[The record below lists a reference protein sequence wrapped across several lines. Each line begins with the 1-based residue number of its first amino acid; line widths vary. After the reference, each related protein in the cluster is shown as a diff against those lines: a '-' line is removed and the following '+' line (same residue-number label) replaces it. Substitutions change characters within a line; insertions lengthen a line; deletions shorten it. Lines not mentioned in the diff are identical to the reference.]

1 MGVKHNLMPKLGLTM
16 TEGTLTE
23 WRVEPGQP
31 VRQGEVLF
39 VVETKKVANEIE
51 ASADGCIG
59 EIRVLAGA
67 TVPVGEVLAT
77 WTNALASAA
86 TDPAPP
92 TVSNASA
99 LTIRRDASVGPRV
112 VATPL
117 AWRLAKQSGIDLHTL
132 RGSGANGSIKAHDVR
147 AAAGD
152 RTAAWRLE
160 GPATAAVSKRR
171 GPTRYET
178 TVASRLSTAK
188 RDIPHFYVALD
199 VDIGPALALR
209 EQMNACQARQRI
221 SVIHVLLTALA
232 RSLFA
237 TPRANRVWRD
247 GQVEEFQ
254 TVDIGLAVATV
265 RGLLPPL
272 LRDVGRAPLD
282 SIAAEAKR
290 LVERAKNGEL
300 TITDVQGRA
309 IALSNIGMHRVSYL
323 TPIINPGQAAILG
336 VGSVQHVFRPG
347 PGGEPVP
354 RQEMGLVLA
363 CDRRTWDGVAALA
376 FLNRGQPRAAVGA
389 HSAHNRK

>member
-1 MGVKHNLMPKLGLTM
+1 MGVKHNLLMPKLGLTM

-31 VRQGEVLF
+31 VRQGEVLY
-39 VVETKKVANEIE
+39 VVETEKVANEIE

-77 WTNALASAA
+77 WTDALASAA

-117 AWRLAKQSGIDLHTL
+117 AWRLAKQSDIDLHTL

-147 AAAGD
+147 TAAGD
-152 RTAAWRLE
+152 RTAALRLE
-160 GPATAAVSKRR
+160 GRTTAAVSKRR
-171 GPTRYET
+171 GATRYET

-188 RDIPHFYVALD
+188 RDIRHFYVALD

-209 EQMNACQARQRI
+209 EQMNASRQRI
-221 SVIHVLLTALA
+221 SVAHVLLTAPA

-237 TPRANRVWRD
+237 TPQADRVWRD

-254 TVDIGLAVATV
+254 TVDIALAAATE
-265 RGLLPPL
+265 RGLLAPL

-282 SIAAEAKR
+282 SITAGAR
-290 LVERAKNGEL
+290 HLVERAKNGEL
-300 TITDVQGRA
+300 TITDVRGRA
-309 IALSNIGMHRVSYL
+309 ITLSNIGMHRVSYL

-354 RQEMGLVLA
+354 RQEIGLVLA
-363 CDRRTWDGVAALA
+363 CDRRTWDGVAAAA
-376 FLNRGQPRAAVGA
+376 FLNRVADNLGRRWSSFGP
-389 HSAHNRK
+389 